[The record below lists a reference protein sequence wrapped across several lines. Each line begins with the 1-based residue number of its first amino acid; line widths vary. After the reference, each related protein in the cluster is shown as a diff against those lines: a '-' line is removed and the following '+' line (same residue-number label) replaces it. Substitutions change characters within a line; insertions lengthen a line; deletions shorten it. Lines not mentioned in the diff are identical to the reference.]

1 MSVFGK
7 VWGTSGTPPIPY
19 DVRVGVDNG
28 NGQLGTLTS
37 PAVGSVIA
45 GVKYGGDGTQYTGTF
60 SIPVFIVSPPIQPA
74 PSTWTDDSGSLF
86 LDLWREFGA
95 FLMYFPGGAY
105 PIRCVKTP
113 LDMSYEIEVS
123 GATKLADT
131 QIDVLRSEAKT
142 SGFYNDLEQ
151 NPRNKRPLVTV
162 EGQTFQVLQFQDD
175 AADDAIK
182 LICSRQQ

>member
-1 MSVFGK
+1 M
-7 VWGTSGTPPIPY
+7 
-19 DVRVGVDNG
+19 
-28 NGQLGTLTS
+28 
-37 PAVGSVIA
+37 
-45 GVKYGGDGTQYTGTF
+45 
-60 SIPVFIVSPPIQPA
+60 
-74 PSTWTDDSGSLF
+74 STWTEDSRELF
-86 LDLWREFGA
+86 IDLHNEFGA
-95 FLMYFPGGAY
+95 LMMYFPGGAY

-131 QIDVLRSEAKT
+131 QIDVLRSESITA
-142 SGFYNDLEQ
+142 GFYNDLEQ
-151 NPRNKRPLVTV
+151 NPRAKRPIVTV